1 MQNEEIIKIIDNLKG
16 KRKYEEKKSKKL
28 GYNSLYDY
36 FEDKILQKKKYLKK
50 CGNWTQDP
58 HHPLKIHT
66 FFKSV
71 DLGLTPPLSGE
82 KIHTFYFF

>member
-36 FEDKILQKKKYLKK
+36 FADKILQKKKVVEAEKK
-50 CGNWTQDP
+50 ELELIKTQNNFPKTKKNKKTCGCC
-58 HHPLKIHT
+58 
-66 FFKSV
+66 
-71 DLGLTPPLSGE
+71 
-82 KIHTFYFF
+82 

>member
-36 FEDKILQKKKYLKK
+36 FEDKILQKKKG
-50 CGNWTQDP
+50 C
-58 HHPLKIHT
+58 
-66 FFKSV
+66 
-71 DLGLTPPLSGE
+71 
-82 KIHTFYFF
+82 